1 MAKNF
6 SLLFL
11 LDVEV
16 SPLSIAKIGLSLLT
30 TPEVFTSIVHRFECK
45 VQNFKI
51 EK

>member
-6 SLLFL
+6 RVFLFL

-16 SPLSIAKIGLSLLT
+16 SPLSIAKIGLLV
-30 TPEVFTSIVHRFECK
+30 TPEVFASIVHCFECK